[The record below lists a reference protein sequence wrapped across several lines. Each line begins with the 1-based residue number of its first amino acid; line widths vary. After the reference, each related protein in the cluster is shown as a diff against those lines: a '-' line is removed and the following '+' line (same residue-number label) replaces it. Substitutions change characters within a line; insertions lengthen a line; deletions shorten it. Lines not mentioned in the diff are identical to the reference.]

1 MTYST
6 SYSSST
12 QSGTSTGVA
21 VDTSTNDESESY
33 SLTVDMTTQ
42 TSSPDDSDGLAAVV
56 GGSATAIG
64 DDTLTMGDISG
75 ELIDSGAV
83 TSADLSATMVAAS
96 EDGESATALT
106 DTYADV
112 SDGTEVLFGYTVN
125 TQSSTQNATG
135 STATST
141 STTNLVAYEIDPDAA
156 INTTG
161 PVAGDD
167 AADTISGDDLSG
179 ADDQPEP
186 DSTPSDVED
195 NGSLD
200 GNFASMEFEGFVA
213 GEDTFVSLD
222 AYTLAVEDEISISDG
237 ILVLAV
243 E

>member
-1 MTYST
+1 MTYSTTST

-21 VDTSTNDESESY
+21 VGTSTNDESESY
-33 SLTVDMTTQ
+33 SLAVDMTTQ
-42 TSSPDDSDGLAAVV
+42 TSSSDDSDGLAAVV
-56 GGSATAIG
+56 GGSAAAIG
-64 DDTLTMGDISG
+64 DDTLTMGAISG
-75 ELIDSGAV
+75 ELIDNGAV

-106 DTYADV
+106 DTYAYV
-112 SDGTEVLFGYTVN
+112 SDGTEVLFSYTVN
-125 TQSSTQNATG
+125 TQSSTQTPTG

-141 STTNLVAYEIDPDAA
+141 STTDLVAYD
-156 INTTG
+156 INTGSATTDPAIG
-161 PVAGDD
+161 GGSS
-167 AADTISGDDLSG
+167 DTSGQTESS
-179 ADDQPEP
+179 P
-186 DSTPSDVED
+186 TPSDVESD
-195 NGSLD
+195 SSLE
-200 GNFASMEFEGFVA
+200 GNVAYMEFDALAA